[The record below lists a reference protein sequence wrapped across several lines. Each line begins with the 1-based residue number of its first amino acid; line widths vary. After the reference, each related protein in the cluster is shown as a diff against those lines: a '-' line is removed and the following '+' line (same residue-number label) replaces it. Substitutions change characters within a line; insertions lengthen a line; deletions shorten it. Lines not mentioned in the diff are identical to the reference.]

1 MKIVQLPQLGY
12 VLPILYVSPVI
23 YIFHHMTEYI
33 VIVHLFVHMS
43 VFYTRLN
50 VLTLKPEYRYY
61 IFVTPN
67 NIGFVV
73 KRD

>member
-12 VLPILYVSPVI
+12 VLPILYVSTVI
-23 YIFHHMTEYI
+23 YIFHHMKEYI

-50 VLTLKPEYRYY
+50 VLTLEPEYRYY